1 MMHQGSDRCCGAWCY
16 RLISA
21 GWRSEGA
28 ACHQR
33 SSAAHPHVIK
43 GVEGVSVVCGRA
55 RGQNSWALPE
65 FHSIPCLWRTG
76 SDGYIHICLEACNG
90 AFTTHR
96 G

>member
-21 GWRSEGA
+21 GWRGEGA

-43 GVEGVSVVCGRA
+43 GVEGVSVVCSRGRGA
-55 RGQNSWALPE
+55 EQLGSLSSTPRLPE
-65 FHSIPCLWRTG
+65 CGATVWRTPQYRSRGACLDAAG
-76 SDGYIHICLEACNG
+76 S
-90 AFTTHR
+90 T
-96 G
+96 